1 METTLPTRFSQQ
13 ENKLS
18 FLRVHRFGVN
28 YVPSQNWYYCYNEWK
43 PEDIRRDMEAIAD
56 LGADHIRVM
65 VIWPWFQ
72 PNPAQVSS
80 VHLDHL
86 EEMLSIAAEYGLDVM
101 VTLYN
106 GGLSGYAFDLPYFD
120 KKTFYSAPEW
130 QKAQALLL
138 EKIAERMQGHT
149 NFLGFDIGNELNVNW
164 QTNIKAGNV
173 WMKLFLEKM
182 RSLYPEKVHVNGVDH
197 KPWFFEDTFSPQALV
212 AEQPIVALH
221 CWSFWT
227 GAGRHSQP
235 LGKPYTA
242 LTAGMTALA
251 RSYGNDPQKPI
262 WIEEF
267 GACSEEMPEK
277 DVPRWL
283 ELSFENALSQGVSW
297 FTWWASHDID
307 RRFLFHPFEYTLGL
321 LTTEN
326 KIKEQGRVF
335 KRFAEAYRGK
345 PVVIPTSPLPP
356 PPSERTDESTW
367 RWLLDWM
374 GEKDHSQ

>member
-1 METTLPTRFSQQ
+1 METTLPTHFSQQ

-28 YVPSQNWYYCYNEWK
+28 YVPSQNWYYCYNDWK

-86 EEMLSIAAEYGLDVM
+86 EEMLAIAAEYGLDVM

-227 GAGRHSQP
+227 GAGRHSPP

-242 LTAGMTALA
+242 LSAGMTALA

>member
-1 METTLPTRFSQQ
+1 METNLPTHFSQQ

-28 YVPSQNWYYCYNEWK
+28 YVPSQNWYYCYNDWK

-56 LGADHIRVM
+56 LGADHIRMM

-80 VHLDHL
+80 IHLDHL
-86 EEMLSIAAEYGLDVM
+86 EEMLTISAENGLDVM

-120 KKTFYSAPEW
+120 KKNFYSALEW
-130 QKAQALLL
+130 QKAQMLLL
-138 EKIAERMQGHT
+138 EKTAERMQGHT

-164 QTNIKAGNV
+164 QTDIKTGDA
-173 WMKLFLEKM
+173 WMKIFLEKM
-182 RSLYPEKVHVNGVDH
+182 RSLCPAKVHVNGVDH
-197 KPWFFEDTFSPQALV
+197 KPWFFEDTFSPQALM

-227 GAGRHSQP
+227 GAGRHSPP

-251 RSYGNDPQKPI
+251 RSYGNDPLKPI

-307 RRFLFHPFEYTLGL
+307 RSFQFHPFEYTLGL

-345 PVVIPTSPLPP
+345 PAVIPTSPLPP
-356 PPSERTDESTW
+356 PPTQRNDESTW

-374 GEKDHSQ
+374 SEKDHSQ